1 MALLEQDYL
10 ILEALQGGLP
20 LVAEPY
26 KVIADQLGME
36 EAFVLER
43 LNDLLDNGTLKRFGV
58 IVRHHE
64 LGYRCNGMCVWE
76 IPIERIDEIGH
87 AFSQYDF
94 VTLCYER
101 NKRFP
106 DWPYNLFCMIHAK
119 DRTHVLQHVDQLV
132 RENDLADVKRDILF
146 STRRFKQRGARYN
159 DCRPADVASLQ
170 RAAQ

>member
-1 MALLEQDYL
+1 MALLEHDYL
-10 ILEALQGGLP
+10 ILEALQGGLALTP
-20 LVAEPY
+20 EPF
-26 KVIADQLGME
+26 KEIAQQLDLD
-36 EAFVLER
+36 EAFVLAR
-43 LNDLLDNGTLKRFGV
+43 LDDLLSNGTLKRFGV

-76 IPIERIDEIGH
+76 IPIERIDAVGH

-101 NKRFP
+101 NKVLP

-119 DRTHVLQHVDQLV
+119 DREHVINNVDLLA
-132 RENDLADVKRDILF
+132 RENDLLEVKRDILF

-159 DCRPADVASLQ
+159 DCRPADVTLQ
-170 RAAQ
+170 GAAQ